1 MAERVD
7 FPDPEGVVCAYLTAQ
22 NVSGT
27 YAGVKAS
34 TKVPAVRPARFL
46 RVFSVGGFEPNMVT
60 AVTRFAVEGWGTTEA
75 VAQGLCARAVAQ
87 IVSAAR
93 AGVMGST
100 TVTSV
105 NVVSRPQNL
114 PDPESNQARYTATV
128 EVAMRGVSA

>member
-7 FPDPEGVVCAYLTAQ
+7 FPDPEGIVCAYLTAQ

-34 TKVPAVRPARFL
+34 TKVPGTRPARFL
-46 RVFSVGGFEPNMVT
+46 RVFSIGGFDPNMVT
-60 AVTRFAVEGWGTTEA
+60 VVTRFAVEGWGDSESA
-75 VAQGLCARAVAQ
+75 AQGLCSRAVAQ
-87 IVSAAR
+87 LKSAAF

-100 TVTSV
+100 TVTHV

-114 PDPESNQARYTATV
+114 PDPLSDQARYTATV
-128 EVAMRGVSA
+128 EVAMRGASA

>member
-7 FPDPEGVVCAYLTAQ
+7 FPDPEGVLCAFLTAQ
-22 NVSGT
+22 NVTGT

-34 TKVPAVRPARFL
+34 TKVPAVRPARFI
-46 RVFSVGGFEPNMVT
+46 RAYSVGGFDQNMVT
-60 AVTRFAVEGWGTTEA
+60 AVTRFAVEGWGTTES

-87 IVSAAR
+87 IVTSAR

-114 PDPESNQARYTATV
+114 PDPDSNQSRYTATV
-128 EVAMRGVSA
+128 EVAMRGVAA

>member
-1 MAERVD
+1 VAERID
-7 FPDPEGVVCAYLTAQ
+7 FPDPEAVVCAFLTAQ

-46 RVFSVGGFEPNMVT
+46 RVFSVGGFDSNIVT
-60 AVTRFAVEGWGTTEA
+60 AVTRFAVEGWGTTES
-75 VAQGLCARAVAQ
+75 VAQGLCARAVSQ
-87 IVSAAR
+87 ITSAAL

-100 TVTSV
+100 TVTAV

-114 PDPESNQARYTATV
+114 PDPDSNQARYTATV
-128 EVAMRGVSA
+128 EVAMRGATA

>member
-7 FPDPEGVVCAYLTAQ
+7 FPDPDAVLCAYLTAQ
-22 NVSGT
+22 NLTGT

-34 TKVPAVRPARFL
+34 TKVPATRPARFI
-46 RVFSVGGFEPNMVT
+46 RAYSVGGFERNMVT
-60 AVTRFAVEGWGTTEA
+60 AVTRFVVEGWGSTESA
-75 VAQGLCARAVAQ
+75 AQGLCARSLAQ
-87 IVSAAR
+87 IVTAAR

-114 PDPESNQARYTATV
+114 PDPDSTQSRYTATV
-128 EVAMRGVSA
+128 EVAMRGASE